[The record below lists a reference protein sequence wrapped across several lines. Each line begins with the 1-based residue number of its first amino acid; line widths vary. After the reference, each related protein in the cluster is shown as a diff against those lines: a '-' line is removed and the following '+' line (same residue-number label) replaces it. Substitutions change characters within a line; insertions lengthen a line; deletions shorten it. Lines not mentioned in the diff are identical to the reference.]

1 MTQAV
6 DWDLAQKVA
15 FRVAE
20 RGTQPDLRSPAV
32 RRIGHDFAEAT
43 GQAEQLVAEATGLRL
58 TTTARARV
66 VDRRSWIR
74 ANVASFQ
81 RLLRPLT
88 DRMDS
93 HIDESGPMHEVTRM
107 VSGAEVGALLG
118 WMSTRVLGQ
127 YDLLIIEDD
136 QPDDQDMVY
145 YVGPNIAVLERRHG
159 FPTREFR
166 LWLAL
171 HECTHR
177 AQFMGIPWLRRHFLG
192 LVDEALDVVDPD
204 PGRMLEAVRRL
215 VEARRSGEDPLR
227 QGGLTALLAPPAQQ
241 GVLDK
246 LSGMMSL
253 LEGHGDVTMD
263 RAGADRLSESARFG
277 RVLRARRTSARGLS
291 KLLQRLVGIE
301 AKLYQYQAGEA
312 FIAAVERAGGTE
324 FVERAW
330 EGPECLPDMDEIRS
344 PELWIER
351 MNARA
356 AA

>member
-1 MTQAV
+1 MTEAV
-6 DWDLAQKVA
+6 DWDLAQRVA
-15 FRVAE
+15 FRVSE
-20 RGTQPDLRSPAV
+20 RGTQPDLRSPSV
-32 RRIGHDFAEAT
+32 RSIGRDFAEAT
-43 GQAEQLVAEATGLRL
+43 EQAEQLVAEATGLRS

-88 DRMDS
+88 DRMDE
-93 HIDESGPMHEVTRM
+93 HINESGPMHEITRM
-107 VSGAEVGALLG
+107 ISGAEVGALLG

-136 QPDDQDMVY
+136 KPDDQDMVY

-159 FPTREFR
+159 FPTKEFR

-177 AQFMGIPWLRRHFLG
+177 AQFMGIPWLRQHFLG
-192 LVDEALDVVDPD
+192 LVDEVLDVVDPD
-204 PGRMLEAVRRL
+204 PGRMLEAARRL
-215 VEARRSGEDPLR
+215 MEARRNGEDPFR
-227 QGGLTALLAPPAQQ
+227 HGGLTALLAPPSQQ

-277 RVLRARRTSARGLS
+277 RVLRTRRTSARGMS

-312 FIAAVERAGGTE
+312 FIAAVERVGGAE

-330 EGPECLPDMDEIRS
+330 EGPECLPSMGEIRS

-351 MNARA
+351 MNAA
-356 AA
+356 AAA

>member
-1 MTQAV
+1 MTHAV
-6 DWDLAQKVA
+6 DWDLARRVA

-32 RRIGHDFAEAT
+32 RSIGADFAEAT
-43 GQAEQLVAEATGLRL
+43 EQAERLVAEATGLQPAGK
-58 TTTARARV
+58 ARALV

-88 DRMDS
+88 DRMDER
-93 HIDESGPMHEVTRM
+93 IDASGPTYEVTRM
-107 VSGAEVGALLG
+107 ISGAEVGALLG

-136 QPDDQDMVY
+136 KPHDQDMVY

-171 HECTHR
+171 HETTHR
-177 AQFMGIPWLRRHFLG
+177 AQFTGIPWLRGHFLG

-204 PGRMLEAVRRL
+204 PGRMLDAARRL
-215 VEARRSGEDPLR
+215 IEARRNGEDPFR
-227 QGGLTALLAPPAQQ
+227 QGGLTALLAPPSQQ

-277 RVLRARRTSARGLS
+277 RVLRSRRTSARGLA
-291 KLLQRLVGIE
+291 KLLQRLAGIE

-312 FIAAVERAGGTE
+312 FISAVERLEDVA

-330 EGPECLPDMDEIRS
+330 EGPECLPNMAEIKS

>member
-1 MTQAV
+1 VSQAV
-6 DWDLAQKVA
+6 DWDLAQRVA

-32 RRIGHDFAEAT
+32 RSIGRDFTEAT
-43 GQAEQLVAEATGLRL
+43 EQAERLVAEATGLEVASK
-58 TTTARARV
+58 ARAMV

-88 DRMDS
+88 DRMAENT
-93 HIDESGPMHEVTRM
+93 DESGPMGEITRM
-107 VSGAEVGALLG
+107 MSGAEVGALLG

-136 QPDDQDMVY
+136 KPDDQDMVY

-171 HECTHR
+171 HETTHR

-204 PGRMLEAVRRL
+204 PGRMMEAARRL
-215 VEARRSGEDPLR
+215 MEARRNGEDLFR
-227 QGGLTALLAPPAQQ
+227 QGGLTALLAPESQR

-277 RVLRARRTSARGLS
+277 RVLRARRSSARGLN

-312 FIAAVERAGGTE
+312 FIAAVERVESAA

-330 EGPECLPDMDEIRS
+330 EAPDCLPDMAEIKS
-344 PELWIER
+344 PKLWIDR

>member
-1 MTQAV
+1 MTHAV

-20 RGTQPDLRSPAV
+20 RGGGPDVRSPQV
-32 RRIGHDFAEAT
+32 RSIGRDFAEAT
-43 GQAEQLVAEATGLRL
+43 EQAERLVAEATGLQAASE
-58 TTTARARV
+58 ARARV

-93 HIDESGPMHEVTRM
+93 RIDRSGPMHEIARTA
-107 VSGAEVGALLG
+107 SGAEVGALLG
-118 WMSTRVLGQ
+118 WMSRRVLGQ

-136 QPDDQDMVY
+136 KPDDQDMVY
-145 YVGPNIAVLERRHG
+145 YVGPNVVSLERRHG
-159 FPTREFR
+159 FPVGEFR

-177 AQFMGIPWLRRHFLG
+177 AQFMGIPWLRGHFLG

-204 PGRMLEAVRRL
+204 PVRMLDAARRL
-215 VEARRSGEDPLR
+215 MEARRGGDDPFR
-227 QGGLTALLAPPAQQ
+227 WGGLTALLAPPSQQ
-241 GVLDK
+241 GALER

-277 RVLRARRTSARGLS
+277 RVLRSRRTSARGLA

-312 FIAAVERAGGTE
+312 FIAAVERIEGVE

-330 EGPECLPDMDEIRS
+330 ARPECLPDMAEIQS

-351 MNARA
+351 MNASA

>member
-6 DWDLAQKVA
+6 DWDLAQRVA

-20 RGTQPDLRSPAV
+20 RGTQPDLDSPAV
-32 RRIGHDFAEAT
+32 RSIGRDFAET
-43 GQAEQLVAEATGLRL
+43 TEQAERLVAEATGLQSAGK
-58 TTTARARV
+58 ARALV

-88 DRMDS
+88 DRMDERV
-93 HIDESGPMHEVTRM
+93 DESGPMHELTRAL
-107 VSGAEVGALLG
+107 SGAEVGALLG

-136 QPDDQDMVY
+136 KPDDQDMVY
-145 YVGPNIAVLERRHG
+145 YVGPNVVNLERRHG

-171 HECTHR
+171 HETTHR

-204 PGRMLEAVRRL
+204 PGRMLEAARRL
-215 VEARRSGEDPLR
+215 MEARRNGEDPFR
-227 QGGLTALLAPPAQQ
+227 MGGLTALLAPPSQQ

-277 RVLRARRTSARGLS
+277 RVLRSRRTSARGLS

-312 FIAAVERAGGTE
+312 FIAAVERLEGVE

-330 EGPECLPDMDEIRS
+330 AGPECLPNMAEIRS

-351 MNARA
+351 MNGGAVA
-356 AA
+356 

>member
-1 MTQAV
+1 MTNAV
-6 DWDLAQKVA
+6 DWDLAQRVA

-32 RRIGHDFAEAT
+32 RSIGRDFAEAT
-43 GQAEQLVAEATGLRL
+43 EQAEQLVAAATGLQSPGK
-58 TTTARARV
+58 ARALV

-88 DRMDS
+88 DRMDERV
-93 HIDESGPMHEVTRM
+93 DGSGPVHEITRA

-136 QPDDQDMVY
+136 KPDDQDMVY

-159 FPTREFR
+159 FPPREFR

-171 HECTHR
+171 HETTHR

-204 PGRMLEAVRRL
+204 PARMLDVVRRL
-215 VEARRSGEDPLR
+215 VDARRNGEDPFR
-227 QGGLTALLAPPAQQ
+227 QGGLTALLAPPSQQ

-277 RVLRARRTSARGLS
+277 RVLRSRRTSARGLS

-301 AKLYQYQAGEA
+301 AKLHQYQAGEE
-312 FIAAVERAGGTE
+312 FIAAVERLE
-324 FVERAW
+324 SVDFVERAW
-330 EGPECLPDMDEIRS
+330 EDPACLPDMAEIKS
-344 PELWIER
+344 PESWIER

>member
-1 MTQAV
+1 MSGSV
-6 DWDLAQKVA
+6 DWDLAQRVAVKVA
-15 FRVAE
+15 N
-20 RGTQPDLRSPAV
+20 RGTQPDIRSPAV
-32 RRIGHDFAEAT
+32 RSIGRDFAELT
-43 GQAEQLVAEATGLRL
+43 EQAERLVADATGLRSES
-58 TTTARARV
+58 TARARV
-66 VDRRSWIR
+66 VNRASWIR

-88 DRMDS
+88 DRMS
-93 HIDESGPMHEVTRM
+93 EKIDESGPVHELTRM
-107 VSGAEVGALLG
+107 LSGAEVGALLG

-136 QPDDQDMVY
+136 KPDDQDMVY
-145 YVGPNIAVLERRHG
+145 YVGPNIAALERRHG

-171 HECTHR
+171 HETTHR
-177 AQFMGIPWLRRHFLG
+177 AQFTGIPWLRRHFLS

-204 PGRMLEAVRRL
+204 PGRLLEAGRRIL
-215 VEARRSGEDPLR
+215 EARRVGEDPFR

-241 GVLDK
+241 GILDK

-263 RAGADRLSESARFG
+263 RAGADRLAEAPRFG
-277 RVLRARRTSARGLS
+277 RVLRSRRGSARGIA
-291 KLLQRLVGIE
+291 KLLQRIVGIE

-312 FIAAVERAGGTE
+312 FIAAVERSAGVA

-330 EGPECLPDMDEIRS
+330 EGPECLPSMDEIRS
-344 PELWIER
+344 PESWIDR
-351 MNARA
+351 MNAATA
-356 AA
+356 A

>member
-1 MTQAV
+1 VTNAV
-6 DWDLAQKVA
+6 DWDLAQRVA

-20 RGTQPDLRSPAV
+20 RGTQPDLTSPAV
-32 RRIGHDFAEAT
+32 RSIGRDFAEAT
-43 GQAEQLVAEATGLRL
+43 EQAEQLVAAATGLESPGK
-58 TTTARARV
+58 ARALV

-88 DRMDS
+88 DRIDERV
-93 HIDESGPMHEVTRM
+93 DESGPMHEFTRAI
-107 VSGAEVGALLG
+107 SGAEVGALLG

-136 QPDDQDMVY
+136 KPDDQDMVY

-171 HECTHR
+171 HETTHR
-177 AQFMGIPWLRRHFLG
+177 AQFMGIPWLRKHFLG

-204 PGRMLEAVRRL
+204 PARMLDVLRRL
-215 VEARRSGEDPLR
+215 SDARRKGEDPFR
-227 QGGLTALLAPPAQQ
+227 QGGLTALLAPPSQQ
-241 GVLDK
+241 GTLDK

-277 RVLRARRTSARGLS
+277 RVLRSRRTSARGLS

-301 AKLYQYQAGEA
+301 AKLYQYQAGEE
-312 FIAAVERAGGTE
+312 FIAAVERLE
-324 FVERAW
+324 SVDFVDRAW
-330 EGPECLPDMDEIRS
+330 EEPECLPNMAEIKS
-344 PELWIER
+344 PESWIER